1 MRRPLPSPRAGG
13 GGRADTRSKLQ
24 KDKDALRGAQ
34 SQERRLLT
42 AQKASKSA
50 SVSGARQ
57 AFGAKGELRQV
68 QQKIK
73 DLQLRIESEEIQE
86 RNRES
91 MRQSGIRPQAG
102 RGLVEEEAE
111 GQAEPRVAPS
121 ARQTNSQLYD
131 AIRPEIDALYTR
143 GRAQGGAR
151 GSLPFQI
158 TNTSDRFFKGL
169 APGQT
174 AIIDQVESDGK
185 LGYYPKGRS
194 QGKSGITRISESEL
208 KKQVQSG
215 RLKLDR
221 TR

>member
-1 MRRPLPSPRAGG
+1 MRQGGGG
-13 GGRADTRSKLQ
+13 GGRP
-24 KDKDALRGAQ
+24 
-34 SQERRLLT
+34 
-42 AQKASKSA
+42 
-50 SVSGARQ
+50 
-57 AFGAKGELRQV
+57 
-68 QQKIK
+68 
-73 DLQLRIESEEIQE
+73 QL
-86 RNRES
+86 
-91 MRQSGIRPQAG
+91 PA

-131 AIRPEIDALYTR
+131 AIRPDIDALYTR

>member
-1 MRRPLPSPRAGG
+1 
-13 GGRADTRSKLQ
+13 
-24 KDKDALRGAQ
+24 
-34 SQERRLLT
+34 
-42 AQKASKSA
+42 
-50 SVSGARQ
+50 
-57 AFGAKGELRQV
+57 
-68 QQKIK
+68 
-73 DLQLRIESEEIQE
+73 
-86 RNRES
+86 

-131 AIRPEIDALYTR
+131 AIRPEIDSLYTR